1 MMSSHQ
7 NEWQLQEAKNKLSQ
21 LVKEAKKG
29 VPQYITVHGR
39 STAVVISSAEH
50 ERLKRPRSSL
60 SSALLM
66 PILDKPESLFER
78 TRDTGRDID
87 L

>member
-1 MMSSHQ
+1 MNTLS

-21 LVKEAKKG
+21 LVKNADKG
-29 VPQYITVHGR
+29 IPQYITVHGKN
-39 STAVVISSAEH
+39 TAVILSTKEY
-50 ERLKRPRSSL
+50 ERLKRPASNL

-66 PILDKPESLFER
+66 PIIDEKDNLFKR
-78 TRDTGRDID
+78 NRDTGRDID